1 MITFESAKDK
11 LLEKCNKKY
20 AQKLHVQSNCKE
32 CKPKRLYKISK
43 RHNRL
48 NALISHFKLRQ
59 RLDSVSINAA
69 VVNKVL
75 NLAREN
81 PRSKQKIALNKN

>member
-20 AQKLHVQSNCKE
+20 ACKLHVQSNCKE
-32 CKPKRLYKISK
+32 CKHKRLCKKHK

-48 NALISHFKLRQ
+48 NTLASHFKLQQ
-59 RLDSVSINAA
+59 RLDSASMNAA
-69 VVNKVL
+69 VVNETL